1 MSDKLQREI
10 QMFGITV
17 DQIRKGV
24 KEAIADP
31 KMIALSILSDAQ
43 EVLEMDDKESAR
55 QLINRAKMVIM
66 EFTENPKEP
75 VS

>member
-43 EVLEMDDKESAR
+43 ELLEMDDKESAR